1 MRELNIIKRFI
12 SNFIGKY
19 EVYLKPIGKL
29 TLSLFVFIT
38 INASMGYM
46 SKVNNI
52 ALVLIASL
60 MCSFMPMN
68 FIVLLAAVFVL
79 LHMYALSLECAA
91 VVLVLFLVLFL
102 LYFRLSP
109 KDTITV
115 VLTPIL
121 TGMGIPYVM
130 PVAMGL
136 IGGPMSAASVACGV
150 IVGCVLK
157 NINTNAE
164 AIQAMETA
172 DMASKLKLIID
183 SVMADKGMILMIIAF
198 AITVLVVYVISQLP
212 IDYSWSIAVVAGAIV
227 DAVVVFI
234 GNIAMHA
241 SLSGFGVFMGTI
253 LAVVVG
259 LVIQFLIFD
268 LDYKRTEKVQFQDD
282 DYYYYVKAVPKRG
295 APTKSR
301 KGTAV
306 PRKRPVQMPASNN
319 VEE

>member
-12 SNFIGKY
+12 SNFVGKY
-19 EVYLKPIGKL
+19 EAYLKPVGKL
-29 TLSLFVFIT
+29 TLSLIVFIT

-46 SKVNNI
+46 SKVNNM
-52 ALVLIASL
+52 ALVLIAAL

-79 LHMYALSLECAA
+79 LHMYALSLECAV
-91 VVLVLFLVLFL
+91 VVLVLFMILFL

-115 VLTPIL
+115 VLTPML
-121 TGMGIPYVM
+121 TAMGIPYIM

-157 NINTNAE
+157 NINKNAE
-164 AIQAMETA
+164 ALQAMETA

-183 SVMADKGMILMIIAF
+183 SIISDKGMILLIVAF
-198 AITVLVVYVISQLP
+198 TITVLVVYLISQLP
-212 IDYSWSIAVVAGAIV
+212 IDYSWSIAVVAGAVV

-234 GNIAMHA
+234 GNLAMHA
-241 SLSGFGVFMGTI
+241 SLSGFGIFIGT
-253 LAVVVG
+253 LFAVVVG
-259 LVIQFLIFD
+259 FIIQFLIFD
-268 LDYKRTEKVQFQDD
+268 LDYHRTENVQFQDD

-295 APTKSR
+295 QPSKPKKS
-301 KGTAV
+301 GA
-306 PRKRPVQMPASNN
+306 PRKRPVPPPEARR
-319 VEE
+319 VEQ